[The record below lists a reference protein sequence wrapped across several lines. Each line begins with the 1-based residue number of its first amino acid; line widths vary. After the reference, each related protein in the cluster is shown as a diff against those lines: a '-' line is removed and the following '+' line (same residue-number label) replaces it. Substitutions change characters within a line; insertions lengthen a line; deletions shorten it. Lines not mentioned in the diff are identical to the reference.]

1 MSVTAVDRPEA
12 ATAALSALSTGSA
25 LALDTEFMREKT
37 YFPQLALVQ
46 AADARGR
53 VALID
58 PLDAGMR
65 APLAAFVGRVDAL
78 MHSASEDLVAF
89 RHALGVL
96 PRSLY
101 DTQIAA
107 AFAGLGPGV
116 GYQALV
122 KTLLGVELAKAET
135 RSDWLRRPLSAQQLE
150 YAADDVRHLHAA
162 VAALDERLE
171 LRGHR
176 ERALAE
182 MSRMLENAR
191 EDRDDPQPHLA
202 MRPAAQ
208 FDRPSQ
214 ARLRRLLRWRDR
226 AAREKDLPKR
236 WLLDNDVALTLAR
249 RPPTSAQALA
259 ALLEGARAAKRM
271 QNEIADLLAAPM
283 DADEAAMPLA
293 TDTERADRARLKA
306 LQAIVAEQATAL
318 DLPDGLLCARR
329 HLESLLVDG
338 TWPVALE
345 GWRRDVLEAPMRRVL
360 SSAACAGG

>member
-1 MSVTAVDRPEA
+1 MSVTAHDRPEA
-12 ATAALSALSTGSA
+12 ATAALAALSAGTP
-25 LALDTEFMREKT
+25 LALDTEFMRERT

-46 AADARGR
+46 AADAEGR

-65 APLAAFVGRVDAL
+65 EPLASFVGAADSL

-96 PRSLY
+96 PRTLY

-122 KTLLGVELAKAET
+122 KTLLGVELPKAET
-135 RSDWLRRPLSAQQLE
+135 RSDWLRRPLSAQQLD

-162 VAALDERLE
+162 VAALDEKLE
-171 LRGHR
+171 SRGHR
-176 ERALAE
+176 ERALAD

-202 MRPAAQ
+202 MRPAAA
-208 FDRPSQ
+208 FDRLSQ

-226 AAREKDLPKR
+226 MAREKDLPKR
-236 WLLDNDVALTLAR
+236 WLLDNEVALTLAR
-249 RPPTSAQALA
+249 RPPGSPQALA
-259 ALLEGARAAKRM
+259 AVLEGARSAKRL
-271 QNEIADLLAAPM
+271 QDQIADLLAAPM
-283 DADEAAMPLA
+283 DDDEATMPLA
-293 TDTERADRARLKA
+293 TDNERADRARLKA
-306 LQAIVAEQATAL
+306 LQAVVAERAAAL
-318 DLPDGLLCARR
+318 DLPEGLVCARR
-329 HLESLLVDG
+329 HLESFLVDG
-338 TWPVALE
+338 QWPAALE
-345 GWRRDVLEAPMRRVL
+345 GWRREVLEGPMREALGRQH
-360 SSAACAGG
+360 

>member
-12 ATAALSALSTGSA
+12 ASAALAGLSVQA
-25 LALDTEFMREKT
+25 PLALDTEFMREKT

-46 AADARGR
+46 VADVEGR
-53 VALID
+53 IALID

-65 APLAAFVGRVDAL
+65 APLAACVGAAHAL

-96 PRSLY
+96 PRTLY

-122 KTLLGVELAKAET
+122 KTLLGVELSKAET
-135 RSDWLRRPLSAQQLE
+135 RSDWLRRPLSAQQLA

-162 VAALDERLE
+162 VAALDEKLE

-176 ERALAE
+176 ERALAD
-182 MSRMLENAR
+182 MARMLENAR
-191 EDRDDPQPHLA
+191 EDRDDPQPHLS

-208 FDRPSQ
+208 FDRLSQ

-226 AAREKDLPKR
+226 MAREKDLPKR

-249 RPPTSAQALA
+249 RPPANAQALA
-259 ALLEGARAAKRM
+259 VVLEGGRSAKRL
-271 QNEIADLLAAPM
+271 QDQIAELLSAPM
-283 DADEAAMPLA
+283 DDDEAAMPLA
-293 TDTERADRARLKA
+293 TDNERADRARLKA
-306 LQAIVAEQATAL
+306 LQAVVAERAAAL
-318 DLPDGLLCARR
+318 DLPEGLLCARR
-329 HLESLLVDG
+329 HLESLLADG
-338 TWPVALE
+338 TWPTALE
-345 GWRRDVLEAPMRRVL
+345 GWRREVLESAMREALRR
-360 SSAACAGG
+360 AA